1 MSLSGA
7 RRAVGHGLHGH
18 REALLAEAD
27 AARAGGLGQWPDGDR
42 HLPGLLAPGRPG
54 GGVRAV
60 RPALAAVPD
69 LRDHALFVEPDLGED
84 SFWCATAA
92 ACRSLRSAGCRWAA
106 MAYGQA
112 MGRLPLVDSDSDD
125 ADPLARQMLQAVS
138 AARGRSVDP
147 NVYRAVANHPQALQ
161 AMVQFGTVVYFQ
173 NTMSP
178 AQRELAYLTA
188 SVTNECHY

>member
-1 MSLSGA
+1 
-7 RRAVGHGLHGH
+7 
-18 REALLAEAD
+18 
-27 AARAGGLGQWPDGDR
+27 
-42 HLPGLLAPGRPG
+42 
-54 GGVRAV
+54 
-60 RPALAAVPD
+60 
-69 LRDHALFVEPDLGED
+69 
-84 SFWCATAA
+84 
-92 ACRSLRSAGCRWAA
+92 